1 MFFITEIL
9 TFPNTYSLLWVFCYN
24 FHISIST
31 SAKKK
36 QRSHN
41 KLPHTVIILKSRNMF
56 HYSAAKRVTEI
67 KLSRQN
73 VTVVFFRQKIY
84 CACLEDKRLFNLAEG
99 PMSHDQPTYASVPGI
114 RVYGMM
120 CVRPTSYTGEF
131 TGQRY
136 LLFRNVHIAC
146 INTRYFM
153 KTAAVI
159 YGRISE

>member
-1 MFFITEIL
+1 MGFL
-9 TFPNTYSLLWVFCYN
+9 LQFPHFNLNQCK
-24 FHISIST
+24 
-31 SAKKK
+31 KKK